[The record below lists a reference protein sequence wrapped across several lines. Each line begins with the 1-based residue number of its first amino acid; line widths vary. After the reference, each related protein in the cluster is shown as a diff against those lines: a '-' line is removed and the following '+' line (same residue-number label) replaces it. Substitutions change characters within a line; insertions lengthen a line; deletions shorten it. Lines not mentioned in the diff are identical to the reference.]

1 MCPRPPARKKWRQ
14 SSNPGPTDSTFML
27 FTALPAS
34 LPTFWVFRASTLKRQ
49 TGMAALP
56 AEGTGESEKKQQP
69 TPAGSEEA
77 QQKTRY
83 PLVLGIPET
92 A

>member
-1 MCPRPPARKKWRQ
+1 
-14 SSNPGPTDSTFML
+14 
-27 FTALPAS
+27 
-34 LPTFWVFRASTLKRQ
+34 
-49 TGMAALP
+49 MAALP

-83 PLVLGIPET
+83 PLVRGIPET